1 MLSKSLL
8 QVIMRDKRM
17 DLEDIREEKSYHQRK
32 YQELTV
38 EEVQT
43 MADIADLEKHI
54 AEIER
59 EDD

>member
-1 MLSKSLL
+1 
-8 QVIMRDKRM
+8 M